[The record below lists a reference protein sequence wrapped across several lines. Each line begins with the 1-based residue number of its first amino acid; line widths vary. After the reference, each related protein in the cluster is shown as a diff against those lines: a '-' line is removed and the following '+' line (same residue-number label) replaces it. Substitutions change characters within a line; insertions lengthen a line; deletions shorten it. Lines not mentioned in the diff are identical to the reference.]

1 MSFPQPGFSG
11 AVSHATCPRTMESLR
26 DLARLQH
33 DVQRLAQH
41 SRPPSAEYP
50 LLNVYQN
57 AEEVVLTSEA
67 PGLDPAAIDLE
78 VAAETLTVR
87 GQRPVWGPEP
97 GQPETVEFS
106 RTVKLPFPVDS
117 QSAEAAYERGVLTIR
132 LKRPVSQ
139 QAQGAGGGWLSGA
152 D

>member
-1 MSFPQPGFSG
+1 MRLVQERWNPW
-11 AVSHATCPRTMESLR
+11 R

-50 LLNVYQN
+50 LINVYQN

-67 PGLDPAAIDLE
+67 PGLDPATIDLE
-78 VAAETLTVR
+78 VAAELVTVR
-87 GQRPVWGPEP
+87 GRRPVWAPEP
-97 GQPETVEFS
+97 GQPEAVEFS
-106 RTVKLPFPVDS
+106 RAVKLPFPVDS
-117 QSAEAAYERGVLTIR
+117 QSAEAAYERGVLTVR

-139 QAQGAGGGWLSGA
+139 QSRKVPVAAG
-152 D
+152 